1 MVGLF
6 IIMIYNF
13 YTVGNMR
20 REARKEDKLGL
31 EAYITA
37 PGGLR
42 YSIPTVALGWVDSR
56 CIVSSFSRR
65 NGNAGWEESSANPGR
80 AVCVRRHFRTIR

>member
-6 IIMIYNF
+6 IMMIYNF

-37 PGGLR
+37 PGGVKVLHT
-42 YSIPTVALGWVDSR
+42 Y
-56 CIVSSFSRR
+56 SSF
-65 NGNAGWEESSANPGR
+65 GMGG
-80 AVCVRRHFRTIR
+80 

>member
-1 MVGLF
+1 M
-6 IIMIYNF
+6 MIYIF

-42 YSIPTVALGWVDSR
+42 YSMPTVALGWVDSR
-56 CIVSSFSRR
+56 CIVSSLRR
-65 NGNAGWEESSANPGR
+65 NAKHRMGRKLRKSGAGRLCQE
-80 AVCVRRHFRTIR
+80 TL

>member
-1 MVGLF
+1 M
-6 IIMIYNF
+6 MIYNF

-31 EAYITA
+31 EAYITT

-65 NGNAGWEESSANPGR
+65 NAKRRMGRKLRKSGAGRLCQE
-80 AVCVRRHFRTIR
+80 TL

>member
-1 MVGLF
+1 M
-6 IIMIYNF
+6 MIYNF

-42 YSIPTVALGWVDSR
+42 YSILTVALGWVDSR
-56 CIVSSFSRR
+56 CIVSSLSRR
-65 NGNAGWEESSANPGR
+65 NAKRRMGR
-80 AVCVRRHFRTIR
+80 KLRKSGADRLCQETL

>member
-6 IIMIYNF
+6 IMVIYIF

-20 REARKEDKLGL
+20 RKARKEDKLGL

-37 PGGLR
+37 PEGLG

-56 CIVSSFSRR
+56 CIVSSLSRR
-65 NGNAGWEESSANPGR
+65 NTKRRMERKLRKSGAGR
-80 AVCVRRHFRTIR
+80 LCQKTL